1 MKKTITFLLCAVL
14 LLLVLPIF
22 ALAGD
27 SCTEGIHDLSMVDVK
42 YPTCETDGYMVLECN
57 NCNYKK
63 TEITDKAWGHD
74 WKDDGTTY
82 PDCENPGLEKMYCA
96 NCDKKWSSVISALG
110 HNWKDAEI
118 VQDATCEMSG
128 TSKDVCE
135 NCGKELLHEIKPKGH
150 NWKNTKIIKKAT
162 CTQEGK
168 AEAVCRDCGKEGTR
182 TLKKLAHTYSEWTII
197 KQATEKVKGKRSAVC
212 DVCGKKT
219 TEAFDYVPGD
229 IAIYTTA
236 SKVNLRAGAGKGNK
250 QMGQVAKKGT
260 YLGQLYEAAPDK
272 NGTVWYKVKYK
283 EKYRWVMSDFAEAR
297 VETDTT
303 KERLPQATG
312 TELTSYFFMS
322 AAPVAEVLELNEAE
336 DASSAW
342 QNDVVYI
349 SGAPYVEQIVLMDKG
364 YSLYGIKVGDK
375 ISNALKVLKKKN
387 LVLESDQADLY
398 TYRIPALAEALSV
411 DDEGFCG
418 YLEVVVADDATVQAI
433 CLYADT
439 VEQRFTSY

>member
-27 SCTEGIHDLSMVDVK
+27 SCTEGIHDLSMVGVK
-42 YPTCETDGYMVLECN
+42 HPTCETDGYMVLECN

-63 TEITDKAWGHD
+63 TEITDKALGHD

-82 PDCENPGLEKMYCA
+82 PDCENPGLEKMHCA

-118 VQDATCEMSG
+118 VQDATCEKSG

-150 NWKNTKIIKKAT
+150 NWKDTKIIKKAT

-168 AEAVCRDCGKEGTR
+168 ADAVCRDCGKEGTR

-236 SKVNLRAGAGKGNK
+236 SKVNLRAGAGKSNK

-283 EKYRWVMSDFAEAR
+283 EKYRWVLSDFAEAR

-312 TELTSYFFMS
+312 TELTNYFFMS
-322 AAPVAEVLELNEAE
+322 AAPVAEALELDEAE
-336 DASSAW
+336 AASSAW
-342 QNDVVYI
+342 QNEAVYI
-349 SGAPYVEQIVLMDKG
+349 SGNPYVEQIVLMDKG

-387 LVLESDQADLY
+387 LVPESDQAELY

-418 YLEVVVADDATVQAI
+418 YLELVVADDATVQAI

>member
-1 MKKTITFLLCAVL
+1 MHCARC
-14 LLLVLPIF
+14 
-22 ALAGD
+22 G
-27 SCTEGIHDLSMVDVK
+27 E
-42 YPTCETDGYMVLECN
+42 
-57 NCNYKK
+57 
-63 TEITDKAWGHD
+63 
-74 WKDDGTTY
+74 
-82 PDCENPGLEKMYCA
+82 
-96 NCDKKWSSVISALG
+96 KWSHTISALG
-110 HNWKDAEI
+110 HYWTEAEI

-150 NWKNTKIIKKAT
+150 NWKNIKIIKKAT

-168 AEAVCRDCGKEGTR
+168 ADAVCRDCGKEGTR
-182 TLKKLAHTYSEWTII
+182 TLKKLAHTYSEWTIV

-229 IAIYTTA
+229 IAIYTSA
-236 SKVNLRAGAGKGNK
+236 SKVNLRAGAGKSNK

-283 EKYRWVMSDFAEAR
+283 EKYRWVMADYAEAR
-297 VETDTT
+297 VETDAT

-312 TELTSYFFMS
+312 TELTSCFFMS
-322 AAPVAEVLELNEAE
+322 AAPVAAALELDEAE
-336 DASSAW
+336 GTSSAW
-342 QNDVVYI
+342 QNNAVYI
-349 SGAPYVEQIVLMDKG
+349 SGAPYVEQIVLMDNG

-375 ISNALKVLKKKN
+375 ISNTLKVLKKKN
-387 LVLESDQADLY
+387 LVLETDQANRY
-398 TYRIPALAEALSV
+398 TYRIPALADALSV
-411 DDEGFCG
+411 DEEGFCG
-418 YLEVVVADDATVQAI
+418 YLEVVADDDTIQAI
-433 CLYADT
+433 CLYSDT

>member
-1 MKKTITFLLCAVL
+1 MRKNITLLLCMVL
-14 LLLVLPIF
+14 LLLMLPVL

-27 SCTEGIHDLSMVDVK
+27 SCTEGIHDLDMVDVK
-42 YPTCETDGYMVLECN
+42 YPTCETDGYMVLECK

-96 NCDKKWSSVISALG
+96 NCGKKWSSVISALG

-168 AEAVCRDCGKEGTR
+168 AEVVCRDCGKEGTR
-182 TLKKLAHTYSEWTII
+182 TLKKEPHTCTEWTVT
-197 KQATEKVKGKRSAVC
+197 KQATDTSKGTRTAVC
-212 DVCGKKT
+212 EVCGKKV
-219 TEAFDYVPGD
+219 TEKFDYVPGD
-229 IAIYTTA
+229 IAIYTTH
-236 SKVNLRAGAGKGNK
+236 SKVNLRSGAGKNNK
-250 QMGQVAKKGT
+250 QMGQVAQKGT

-272 NGTVWYKVKYK
+272 NGTIWYKVKYK
-283 EKYRWVMSDFAEAR
+283 DKFRWVMSDYAETR

-303 KERLPQATG
+303 KDRLPQAIG
-312 TELTSYFFMS
+312 DELTNYFFMS
-322 AAPVAEVLELNEAE
+322 AAPVVEALQLNEAE
-336 DASSAW
+336 DTSAAW
-342 QNDVVYI
+342 QNDAVCI
-349 SGAPYVEQIVLMDKG
+349 SGDPYVEQIILVDKG

-375 ISNALKVLKKKN
+375 INNALKVLAKKN
-387 LVLESDQADLY
+387 LVQTEKHADQY
-398 TYRIPALAEALSV
+398 IYRIPALPTALAV
-411 DDEGFCG
+411 DDTGFCG
-418 YLEVVVADDATVQAI
+418 SLCVIVGSDNTVTEI
-433 CLYADT
+433 RLYSDT
-439 VEQRFTSY
+439 TKYHLTND